1 MSEYRRILVVRRD
14 NIGDLVLTTPLIH
27 SLRARFPAAW
37 IGALTNGYNAPVL
50 SGNADLNA
58 VYAYDKAKHRP
69 DQSRLRVVAGTAR
82 LLLELR
88 RQRVDLAIVA
98 APGYQRQSL
107 NLVRW
112 IAACEVL
119 GFAAPGGDRRITL
132 PVEYGGGAALHAAQ
146 DVFRLLAPLGVQGEP
161 GPCRMTVDAQALAA
175 MHSRL
180 EGARRPLVALHI
192 SARRARQQWPAQRF
206 AEVIA
211 ALNRAG
217 ATVMLLWAPGA
228 ASDPRHPG
236 DDAKAQTVREL
247 AGADAALVPVPTRG
261 LAELAAALSCAG
273 LMVCAD
279 GGAMHV
285 AAAVGTP
292 VVAMFGDSPP
302 HRWHPWGVTHR
313 VVAAPGNDMA
323 QLEAAPVIEAARA
336 LLPAA

>member
-1 MSEYRRILVVRRD
+1 MSDYRRILVVRRD

-27 SLRARFPAAW
+27 ALRERFPAAW

-50 SGNADLNA
+50 AGNPDLNA

-69 DQSRLRVVAGTAR
+69 DRWRLRVAAGTAR

-88 RQRVDLAIVA
+88 RLRIDLAIIA

-112 IAACEVL
+112 IAAHEVL
-119 GFAAPGGDRRITL
+119 GFAAPGDGRRITL
-132 PVEYGGGAALHAAQ
+132 PVEYGSGAALHAAQ
-146 DVFRLLAPLGVQGEP
+146 DVFRLLAPLGVHDDP
-161 GPCRMTVDAQALAA
+161 GPCRMTVDPQTLAA
-175 MHSRL
+175 MRQRL
-180 EGARRPLVALHI
+180 AGTRQPLVALHI
-192 SARRARQQWPAQRF
+192 SARRPRQQWPAQRF

-211 ALNRAG
+211 ALNRDG
-217 ATVMLLWAPGA
+217 ATVMLLWAPGTEN
-228 ASDPRHPG
+228 DPRHPG
-236 DDAKAQTVREL
+236 DDAKAQAVREL
-247 AGADAALVPVPTRG
+247 AGAQAALVPVPTTS
-261 LAELAAALSCAG
+261 LAELAAALSCAD

-302 HRWHPWGVTHR
+302 HRWRPWGVNHR
-313 VVAAPGNDMA
+313 VVAAPGSDLA

-336 LLPAA
+336 LLPVA